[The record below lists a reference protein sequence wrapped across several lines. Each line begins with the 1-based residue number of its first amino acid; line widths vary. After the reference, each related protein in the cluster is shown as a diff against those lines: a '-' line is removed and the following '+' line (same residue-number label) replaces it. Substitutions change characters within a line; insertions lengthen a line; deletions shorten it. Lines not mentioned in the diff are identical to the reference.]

1 MHFACICMRKGRR
14 EREGRGE
21 VKKIDRFVLAVA
33 VHCKAEAAAV
43 VRGNLNEK
51 EILLKNFYPELINIL
66 YKRTFYLQLMNEARF
81 SPHTIPIPTPDSN
94 ILSVAQQFGEH
105 LP

>member
-1 MHFACICMRKGRR
+1 MHEEEGEGGGR
-14 EREGRGE
+14 GRGE
-21 VKKIDRFVLAVA
+21 VKKIDRFALAVA

-66 YKRTFYLQLMNEARF
+66 YKRTF
-81 SPHTIPIPTPDSN
+81 
-94 ILSVAQQFGEH
+94 H
-105 LP
+105 L